1 MLPKLH
7 LQTLLTTV
15 LLLALRVDVS
25 EEGELLAE
33 SIVLI
38 TAGECGYLSV
48 TKPVLSV
55 GSSLTATC
63 HLCKE
68 ETASWEYAGSLVSPQ
83 LYSQINSTVSTLT
96 LDSLTLTSREGE
108 NLTCRS
114 SKGESYS
121 QLIQTGYSPQAPTD
135 LECVTHDMLTFICSW
150 SAGSEINLKTTYK
163 ICYKPTHC
171 ESVKRNV
178 SGKINLGPFGAVQ
191 IHITAVNT
199 LGSATATFHL
209 TKKDIAFIPPVPQ
222 NVKVVPDF
230 SSQTLSLKWTS
241 GVSALAFPT
250 TIAFEI
256 QVLWTEKMEVIHTE
270 SYAAQLDS
278 QNKTFQWSWISGM
291 PLNCTS
297 HSVRIRSISTDSLV
311 NSKNGSSDWSKLQ
324 TVPGADD
331 SKSVMFPEDKVVRV
345 GTNMTFCCVAGRGE
359 RIKTLVYGAEH
370 LPCNEL
376 GIRRKAITKYNLP
389 PSNPSGTNIMCELD
403 PFDLIGTVVF
413 VGYPPDDQQLEC
425 ETRDLQNIV
434 CYWNPGRQT
443 MLLGGRR
450 TFYTLTERISGKNA
464 SCHRANDADP
474 NGDKHKCHF
483 PVISGQQMYKFLL
496 KAKNPLGEVET
507 NYTLNL
513 YTRVYPYSPSKVT
526 VLCTGSRQT
535 ELFLSWEVS
544 YKNMTC
550 LCQFEI
556 ITNNKEKQLMNF
568 TLPGQEANAHSTV
581 AVDQLYPDTSYS
593 FRTRC
598 ASAEHFWKW
607 SSWSESKTCK
617 TQEEAPSKALDVWR
631 EIKRTEHG
639 QNVLVKWKPLP
650 HSDAKGTIVKYE
662 ITWNDVNEVGEQSA
676 VAPVSVNSTELHLN
690 FSDYVISVRAV
701 NSVGS
706 SPSSQ
711 IRILGLLEEQADEPS
726 IISGTPSGFNLSWSP
741 GTNETCGYIVE
752 WCLFPDTLDCNLQWE
767 KVPPKTTHT
776 VITSD
781 GFRPGVRYS
790 FSVYGCSQHKEYLLK
805 KMVGYTQELAP
816 RRAVK
821 VKAEANSS
829 HTVTLRW
836 EDIPVQDR
844 QGFIRGYRVYYVPQV
859 NYSVRSQKS
868 GIKEV
873 INITDPD
880 VRNVTVTNLHSTTY
894 EFTVKAYTAGGEG
907 IGEPININ
915 LVDSPLGLILAIL
928 VPLGVTCFC
937 GILLAIFCYTKRN
950 CVKETFYPDIPKPEI
965 HGEQWSV
972 GEGRSSNPTFD
983 VKPFIPDKVRIIES
997 LHGKDAEDSDICKV
1011 EINNGDSEQID
1022 VNSCDTSTN
1031 PMLPSYYPQIVD
1043 SYKASS
1049 DSSSGSMNSCAT
1061 QVTYSDIQPPSN
1073 GSVNNLEV
1081 ISDCGYKPQMRPHV
1095 PLLDVNHTPNPQH
1108 LDLPEQS
1115 EGYQPQLKVSNWSL
1129 ESPEV
1134 DEASACIGSPTSV
1147 NSTQFLLPDQA
1158 SEEGQSTRSSSWK
1171 FSSFMSSAQKR

>member
-1 MLPKLH
+1 MLPILH

-15 LLLALRVDVS
+15 LLLALQVDVS
-25 EEGELLAE
+25 EE
-33 SIVLI
+33 
-38 TAGECGYLSV
+38 GECGYLSV

-55 GSSLTATC
+55 GSRLSATC

-150 SAGSEINLKTTYK
+150 SAGSETNLKTTYK

-171 ESVKRNV
+171 ESVERNV
-178 SGKINLGPFGAVQ
+178 SGKINLALFGAVQ
-191 IHITAVNT
+191 IHITAINT
-199 LGSATATFHL
+199 LGSATATFQV
-209 TKKDIAFIPPVPQ
+209 TKKDITFIPPVPQ

-230 SSQTLSLKWTS
+230 SSQTLSLKWIG

-250 TIAFEI
+250 TIEYEI

-278 QNKTFQWSWISGM
+278 QNKTFQWSWISGV

-297 HSVRIRSISTDSLV
+297 HSVRIRSISTDILM

-324 TVPGADD
+324 TIPGADD
-331 SKSVMFPEDKVVRV
+331 SKSVMFPVDKVVRV
-345 GTNMTFCCVAGRGE
+345 GTNMTFCCVAGRGK

-370 LPCNEL
+370 LPCSEL
-376 GIRRKAITKYNLP
+376 GIRSKAITKYNLP
-389 PSNPSGTNIMCELD
+389 PSNSAGTNIMCNLD
-403 PFDLIGTVVF
+403 PPHLLGTVVF

-434 CYWNPGRQT
+434 CYWSPGRQT
-443 MLLGGRR
+443 MLLREHR

-464 SCHRANDADP
+464 SCHQANDDDADL
-474 NGDKHKCHF
+474 NDDKHKCNF

-496 KAKNPLGEVET
+496 KAKNPLGEVKT

-535 ELFLSWEVS
+535 KLFLSWGVS

-556 ITNNKEKQLMNF
+556 VTNNKEKQLKNF
-568 TLPGQEANAHSTV
+568 TLPDQEANALSRVT
-581 AVDQLYPDTSYS
+581 VDQLYPDTSYS

-676 VAPVSVNSTELHLN
+676 IAPVSVNSTELHLN

-711 IRILGLLEEQADEPS
+711 IRILGLFEEQADEPS
-726 IISGTPSGFNLSWSP
+726 IISGMPSGFNLSWSP

-752 WCLFPDTLDCNLQWE
+752 WCLFPDTLDCNMQWE
-767 KVPPKTTHT
+767 RVPPKTTHT

-790 FSVYGCSQHKEYLLK
+790 ISVYGCSQHKEYLLK

-836 EDIPVQDR
+836 EDIPVQDH

-859 NYSVRSQKS
+859 NFSARSQKS

-928 VPLGVTCFC
+928 IPLGVTCFC
-937 GILLAIFCYTKRN
+937 GIVLGIFCYTKRN

-972 GEGRSSNPTFD
+972 VEGRSSNPTFD
-983 VKPFIPDKVRIIES
+983 VKPFIPDKVWIIES
-997 LHGKDAEDSDICKV
+997 VPGKDVEDSDICKM
-1011 EINNGDSEQID
+1011 EMNNGD
-1022 VNSCDTSTN
+1022 
-1031 PMLPSYYPQIVD
+1031 
-1043 SYKASS
+1043 
-1049 DSSSGSMNSCAT
+1049 
-1061 QVTYSDIQPPSN
+1061 N

-1081 ISDCGYKPQMRPHV
+1081 ISDSGYKPQMRPHV

-1134 DEASACIGSPTSV
+1134 NEASACIGSPTSV
-1147 NSTQFLLPDQA
+1147 NSTQFLLPYQA

>member
-1 MLPKLH
+1 MLLKLH

-15 LLLALRVDVS
+15 LLLALQVDVS
-25 EEGELLAE
+25 EE
-33 SIVLI
+33 
-38 TAGECGYLSV
+38 GECGYLSV

-55 GSSLTATC
+55 GSSLSATC

-96 LDSLTLTSREGE
+96 LHSLTLTSREGE
-108 NLTCRS
+108 NLTCLS

-121 QLIQTGYSPQAPTD
+121 QLIQTGYSPKAPTD

-150 SAGSEINLKTTYK
+150 SAGSETNLKTSYK
-163 ICYKPTHC
+163 ICYKPTRC
-171 ESVKRNV
+171 ESVERNV
-178 SGKINLGPFGAVQ
+178 SGKITLPLIEAVQ

-199 LGSATATFHL
+199 LGSATATFQV
-209 TKKDIAFIPPVPQ
+209 TRKDITFIPPVPQ

-230 SSQTLSLKWTS
+230 SSQTLSLKWT
-241 GVSALAFPT
+241 GAVSALAFPT
-250 TIAFEI
+250 AIVFEI
-256 QVLWTEKMEVIHTE
+256 QVLWTEKMKIIHTE
-270 SYAAQLDS
+270 SYPAQFDN
-278 QNKTFQWSWISGM
+278 QNKTFHWSWFSDM
-291 PLNCTS
+291 PLSCTS
-297 HSVRIRSISTDSLV
+297 HSVRIRSISTDVLM

-324 TVPGADD
+324 TIPGADD
-331 SKSVMFPEDKVVRV
+331 SKSVMFPEDKVVNV
-345 GTNMTFCCVAGRGE
+345 GTNMTFCCVAGNGE
-359 RIKTLVYGAEH
+359 RIKTMSYGAEH
-370 LPCNEL
+370 LPCSEV
-376 GIRRKAITKYNLP
+376 GKRSKAITKYNLP
-389 PSNPSGTNIMCELD
+389 PSNPSGTNVMCELD
-403 PFDLIGTVVF
+403 PFDFVGTVVF

-425 ETRDLQNIV
+425 ETRDLQNIH
-434 CYWNPGRQT
+434 CHWSPGRQT

-450 TFYTLTERISGKNA
+450 TFYTLTERFSGKNT
-464 SCHRANDADP
+464 SCPRANDVDP
-474 NGDKHKCHF
+474 NGDKYKCSF

-507 NYTLNL
+507 SYTLNL
-513 YTRVYPYSPSKVT
+513 YTRVYPYSPSKVM
-526 VLCTGSRQT
+526 VRCIGSRET
-535 ELFLSWEVS
+535 ELFLSWGVS
-544 YKNMTC
+544 YKKLTS

-556 ITNNKEKQLMNF
+556 ITNNKEKELRNF
-568 TLPGQEANAHSTV
+568 TLPGQEANALSRV
-581 AVDQLYPDTSYS
+581 AVEQLYPDTSYS

-617 TQEEAPSKALDVWR
+617 TEEEAPTKALDVWR
-631 EIKRTEHG
+631 EIKRTEYG
-639 QNVLVKWKPLP
+639 QNVFVKWKPLP

-662 ITWNDVNEVGEQSA
+662 ITWKDMNEVGEQS
-676 VAPVSVNSTELHLN
+676 VFAPVSTNNTELHLN
-690 FSDYVISVRAV
+690 FSDYIISVRAI
-701 NSVGS
+701 NSAGS
-706 SPSSQ
+706 SPTSQ
-711 IRILGLLEEQADEPS
+711 IRILGLLEEQAAEPTR
-726 IISGTPSGFNLSWSP
+726 ISGTPSGFNLSWSAD
-741 GTNETCGYIVE
+741 TNETCGYIVE
-752 WCLFPDTLDCNLQWE
+752 WCLFPDTSDCSLQWE
-767 KVPPKTTHT
+767 RVPPKTTHA

-790 FSVYGCSQHKEYLLK
+790 ISVYGCSQHKEYLLE

-836 EDIPVQDR
+836 EDIPVRDR

-859 NYSVRSQKS
+859 NYSARSQKS

-880 VRNVTVTNLHSTTY
+880 ARNVTVTNLQSSTY
-894 EFTVKAYTAGGEG
+894 EFTVRAYTAGGES
-907 IGEPININ
+907 IGEPINVN

-928 VPLGVTCFC
+928 IPLGTTCFC
-937 GILLAIFCYTKRN
+937 GILLGIFCYTKRN

-997 LHGKDAEDSDICKV
+997 VPGKDVEDSDICKV

-1022 VNSCDTSTN
+1022 DNCCDASTN

-1049 DSSSGSMNSCAT
+1049 DSSSGSMDSCAT
-1061 QVTYSDIQPPSN
+1061 QVTYSDIQPPST
-1073 GSVNNLEV
+1073 GLVNNLEV
-1081 ISDCGYKPQMRPHV
+1081 ISDAGYKPQMRPHV
-1095 PLLDVNHTPNPQH
+1095 PLVDVSHTPNPQH
-1108 LDLPEQS
+1108 LDLPEHS
-1115 EGYQPQLKVSNWSL
+1115 EGYQPQVKVSNWSL

-1134 DEASACIGSPTSV
+1134 DEASACIGSPTSL

-1158 SEEGQSTRSSSWK
+1158 SEEGQSSRSSSWK
-1171 FSSFMSSAQKR
+1171 FSNFMSNAQKR

>member
-1 MLPKLH
+1 MGKRDSVGYDLVILYFGQCTVKLVMLPKLH

-15 LLLALRVDVS
+15 LLLALQVDVS

-38 TAGECGYLSV
+38 TGGECGYLSV

-114 SKGESYS
+114 
-121 QLIQTGYSPQAPTD
+121 
-135 LECVTHDMLTFICSW
+135 
-150 SAGSEINLKTTYK
+150 
-163 ICYKPTHC
+163 
-171 ESVKRNV
+171 R
-178 SGKINLGPFGAVQ
+178 
-191 IHITAVNT
+191 
-199 LGSATATFHL
+199 
-209 TKKDIAFIPPVPQ
+209 
-222 NVKVVPDF
+222 
-230 SSQTLSLKWTS
+230 
-241 GVSALAFPT
+241 
-250 TIAFEI
+250 
-256 QVLWTEKMEVIHTE
+256 
-270 SYAAQLDS
+270 
-278 QNKTFQWSWISGM
+278 
-291 PLNCTS
+291 
-297 HSVRIRSISTDSLV
+297 
-311 NSKNGSSDWSKLQ
+311 
-324 TVPGADD
+324 ADD

-376 GIRRKAITKYNLP
+376 GIRSKAITKYNLP

-434 CYWNPGRQT
+434 CYWSPGRQT

-513 YTRVYPYSPSKVT
+513 YTRAPGEGSRLGRAMRASSASSMAGPSVALGSPEPLPHDLSQDPLLDIPDAQVARSRSPSSQARRMKCSKQARDIMDLKTQMAQGGWGEASQPVLEDALSIAASGDEASSSDMQVGETPTEEDPGFEVASEASAPPLSGSVSALMGHTAAFLQVHWTPPAEPRQSVFWTQAMVPRPQQFPALGRQNKLIPGASITLQPSTPGRRISTSSYGRKCKWMDTHLFTVSYVLVGAYLAFLDFMEEVRSSWDHLASSPSMLKHAAPLASLEGMDKLGLTRFPPVDSAIAALVKAQPVVYPYSPSKVT

-535 ELFLSWEVS
+535 ELFLSWGVS

-556 ITNNKEKQLMNF
+556 ITNNKEKEL
-568 TLPGQEANAHSTV
+568 
-581 AVDQLYPDTSYS
+581 
-593 FRTRC
+593 
-598 ASAEHFWKW
+598 
-607 SSWSESKTCK
+607 
-617 TQEEAPSKALDVWR
+617 
-631 EIKRTEHG
+631 
-639 QNVLVKWKPLP
+639 
-650 HSDAKGTIVKYE
+650 GTIVKYE

-690 FSDYVISVRAV
+690 FSDYVISVSAV

-711 IRILGLLEEQADEPS
+711 IRIPGLLEEQADEPS

-741 GTNETCGYIVE
+741 GINETCGYIVE

-776 VITSD
+776 VITS
-781 GFRPGVRYS
+781 
-790 FSVYGCSQHKEYLLK
+790 
-805 KMVGYTQELAP
+805 AP

-859 NYSVRSQKS
+859 NYSARSQKS
-868 GIKEV
+868 VGIKEV

-880 VRNVTVTNLHSTTY
+880 VRNVTVTNLHSATY

-937 GILLAIFCYTKRN
+937 GILLGIFCYTKRN

-997 LHGKDAEDSDICKV
+997 VPGKDAEDSDICKV

-1022 VNSCDTSTN
+1022 VNSSDTSTN

-1049 DSSSGSMNSCAT
+1049 DSSSGSMDSCAT
-1061 QVTYSDIQPPSN
+1061 QVTYSDIQPPTN

-1081 ISDCGYKPQMRPHV
+1081 ISDCGYKPQMRPHM
-1095 PLLDVNHTPNPQH
+1095 PLLDVNHTLNPQH